1 MYLKVKPKTSGNSNT
16 LSNCRITDPVQEHID
31 EIVDTMLEQLD
42 SSEITITF
50 KPKYR
55 DTLTN
60 GEISSMMRTYFR
72 FLPLNHL
79 KEIILIPEYGNNK
92 NLHYHGIIRGKAS
105 SVSELKGFLN
115 RRFGRSTITSIR
127 NTENYKN
134 YIFKEQEG
142 PDCTEEYI
150 YYNYDQIRATAPA

>member
-1 MYLKVKPKTSGNSNT
+1 MYPKVTTKQAAIQKP
-16 LSNCRITDPVQEHID
+16 LSNCRITDPVQKRID

-55 DTLTN
+55 DILSN
-60 GEISSMMRTYFR
+60 IEISSLMRRYFR
-72 FLPLNHL
+72 FLPLNNL
-79 KEIILIPEYGNNK
+79 KEIILIPEYGQNK

-115 RRFGRSTITSIR
+115 RRFGRTTITSIR
-127 NTENYKN
+127 NTENYKK

-150 YYNYDQIRATAPA
+150 WYNYELLSATAPA

>member
-1 MYLKVKPKTSGNSNT
+1 MAIKVTIKRAAIQTP
-16 LSNCRITDPVQEHID
+16 LSNCRITDPVQKHMD

-50 KPKYR
+50 KQKYR
-55 DTLTN
+55 DILAN
-60 GEISSMMRTYFR
+60 SEISSITAKYFR
-72 FLPLNHL
+72 FLPLNKL

-115 RRFGRSTITSIR
+115 RRFGRTTITSIR
-127 NTENYKN
+127 NTENYKK

-142 PDCTEEYI
+142 PDCTEDYI
-150 YYNYDQIRATAPA
+150 YYKYE

>member
-1 MYLKVKPKTSGNSNT
+1 MYPKVTTKQAAIQTP
-16 LSNCRITDPVQEHID
+16 LSNCRITDPVQKHID

-50 KPKYR
+50 KQKYR

-60 GEISSMMRTYFR
+60 SEISLMMRKYFR
-72 FLPLNHL
+72 FLPLDHL

-115 RRFGRSTITSIR
+115 RRFGRTTITSIR
-127 NTENYKN
+127 NTENYKK

-142 PDCTEEYI
+142 PDCTDDYI
-150 YYNYDQIRATAPA
+150 YCKYE